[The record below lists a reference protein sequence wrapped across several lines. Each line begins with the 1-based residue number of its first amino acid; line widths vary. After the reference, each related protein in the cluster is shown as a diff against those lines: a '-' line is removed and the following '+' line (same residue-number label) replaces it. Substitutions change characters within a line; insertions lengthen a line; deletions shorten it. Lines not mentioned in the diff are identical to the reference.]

1 VLEAGKR
8 ATLLVCARTQEPTVG
23 KHSALDGAT
32 VHPLVADALERRQ
45 QTPPQGRAPNVVQH
59 QAAEPGSTAVG
70 WPATAHR
77 ADGLGWPGADPV
89 EPQPAHPA
97 DDGSV
102 LAVLDAAAHDEVS
115 APEQPARRTGWRRF
129 FGGGGQTR
137 PTTAA

>member
-1 VLEAGKR
+1 M
-8 ATLLVCARTQEPTVG
+8 G

-45 QTPPQGRAPNVVQH
+45 QGPQGPQPPRAPNVVQH

-70 WPATAHR
+70 WPAETHF

-89 EPQPAHPA
+89 EPLAVHPA

-102 LAVLDAAAHDEVS
+102 LAVLDAAAQAGAG
-115 APEQPARRTGWRRF
+115 APEQPTRRTGWRRF
-129 FGGGGQTR
+129 FGGGQTR